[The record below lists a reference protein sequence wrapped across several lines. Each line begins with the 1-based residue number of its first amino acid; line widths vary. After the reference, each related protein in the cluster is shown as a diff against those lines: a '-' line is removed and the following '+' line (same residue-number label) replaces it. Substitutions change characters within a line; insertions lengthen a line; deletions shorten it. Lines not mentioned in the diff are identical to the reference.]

1 MIMQAMDRM
10 RKIQIGR
17 LYPALSPSE
26 IHLLSIVIDSTEGL
40 TVSAISERMDAP
52 MSAVSRMMRSMEER
66 SLIERK
72 IMPQDRRSILVT
84 ITPEGRKACDELY
97 ECLHGFFA
105 ELIEVFEPDEFD
117 VIMEHL
123 HILMDRMELV
133 LNRRLEGGRTPVHR
147 SSCGNPAT
155 EEGTV
160 QNPAGPERLCAAP
173 EDADMKKQEKNK
185 NMEIRKE
192 AE

>member
-17 LYPALSPSE
+17 LYPALTPAE
-26 IHLLSIVIDSTEGL
+26 IHLLSVVMDSSEGL
-40 TVSAISERMDAP
+40 TVSALSERMDVP

-84 ITPEGRKACDELY
+84 ITPDGRKACDELY

-117 VIMEHL
+117 IIMEHW

-133 LNRRLEGGRTPVHR
+133 LNRQLAGRRTPAI
-147 SSCGNPAT
+147 SCGNSAAEDGAAQDPAD
-155 EEGTV
+155 
-160 QNPAGPERLCAAP
+160 PERLCAAA
-173 EDADMKKQEKNK
+173 EDADMKEQEKNK